1 MIKRLLIKKEH
12 VPASLL
18 VVVLLEDTG
27 VVESCDDDVEVNVI
41 RDKVVSSVDLAV
53 VISTVNGTVEADSV
67 VLVDASPFDV
77 VSFVV
82 VFCVEVSVTTGV
94 VVVVGVVMDVATVSV
109 VLTGETVVVF
119 PEVLAVVSDDAVPVS
134 VVVGI
139 SVDRVVVFSCI
150 DVALVDVKVVI
161 DEVDSVVIVGLTG
174 VVSDPEVVVSVIS
187 LILVVVSCKFVVV
200 EATGFVVS
208 SFTVVEGVVKV
219 DFVVDTNVVD
229 VERSKEGVTHESSNR
244 ENRMH

>member
-1 MIKRLLIKKEH
+1 MNIYLPYES
-12 VPASLL
+12 ASLI
-18 VVVLLEDTG
+18 VVVLLKDTG
-27 VVESCDDDVEVNVI
+27 VVDFCVEDVNV
-41 RDKVVSSVDLAV
+41 KVMGLEVDSSVDLAV
-53 VISTVNGTVEADSV
+53 VISSDDVTVEVETV
-67 VLVDASPFDV
+67 VLVDAPSFDV
-77 VSFVV
+77 VSSV
-82 VFCVEVSVTTGV
+82 VFCVEVSVTMGV
-94 VVVVGVVMDVATVSV
+94 VVVVVVVMDVATVSV

-119 PEVLAVVSDDAVPVS
+119 PEVLDVVSDDAVPVS

-139 SVDRVVVFSCI
+139 PVDRVVVLSGI

-200 EATGFVVS
+200 EVATGFVVS

-219 DFVVDTNVVD
+219 DFVVDANVVD
-229 VERSKEGVTHESSNR
+229 VERSKEGVTHESSSLQY
-244 ENRMH
+244 ESS

>member
-1 MIKRLLIKKEH
+1 M
-12 VPASLL
+12 
-18 VVVLLEDTG
+18 VVLLKDTG
-27 VVESCDDDVEVNVI
+27 VVDFSDDDVELNVV
-41 RDKVVSSVDLAV
+41 RLKVDSSVDLAV
-53 VISTVNGTVEADSV
+53 VISSDDVTVEAETV
-67 VLVDASPFDV
+67 VPVDVPSFDV

-82 VFCVEVSVTTGV
+82 VFCVDVSVTMGAVVVMV
-94 VVVVGVVMDVATVSV
+94 VVVDVATVSV

-119 PEVLAVVSDDAVPVS
+119 PGVLDVVSDDAVPVS
-134 VVVGI
+134 VVIVI
-139 SVDRVVVFSCI
+139 PVNRVVVLSGV

-174 VVSDPEVVVSVIS
+174 VVSDPEVAVTVLS

-229 VERSKEGVTHESSNR
+229 VERSKEGVTHESSSLQY
-244 ENRMH
+244 ESS

>member
-1 MIKRLLIKKEH
+1 MIYGL
-12 VPASLL
+12 VPASLI
-18 VVVLLEDTG
+18 VVVLLKDTG
-27 VVESCDDDVEVNVI
+27 VVDFSDDDVELNVVGL
-41 RDKVVSSVDLAV
+41 KVDSCVDLAV
-53 VISTVNGTVEADSV
+53 VISSDDVTVEAETV
-67 VLVDASPFDV
+67 VLVDVPSFNV

-82 VFCVEVSVTTGV
+82 VFCVEVSVTTEV
-94 VVVVGVVMDVATVSV
+94 VVVIVVVMDVATVSV

-139 SVDRVVVFSCI
+139 PVDRVVVLSGI

>member
-1 MIKRLLIKKEH
+1 MNIYLPYES
-12 VPASLL
+12 ASLI
-18 VVVLLEDTG
+18 VVVLLKDTG
-27 VVESCDDDVEVNVI
+27 VVDFSDDDVELNVVGL
-41 RDKVVSSVDLAV
+41 KVDSSVDLAV
-53 VISTVNGTVEADSV
+53 VISSDDVTVEAETV
-67 VLVDASPFDV
+67 VPVDVPSFDV

-82 VFCVEVSVTTGV
+82 VFCVDVSVTMGAVVVMV
-94 VVVVGVVMDVATVSV
+94 VVVDVATVSV

-119 PEVLAVVSDDAVPVS
+119 PGVLDVVSDDAVPVS
-134 VVVGI
+134 VVIVI
-139 SVDRVVVFSCI
+139 PVNRVVVLSGV

-174 VVSDPEVVVSVIS
+174 VVSDPEVAVTVLS

-229 VERSKEGVTHESSNR
+229 VERSKEGVTHESSSLQY
-244 ENRMH
+244 ESS

>member
-1 MIKRLLIKKEH
+1 M
-12 VPASLL
+12 
-18 VVVLLEDTG
+18 VVLLKDTG
-27 VVESCDDDVEVNVI
+27 VVDFSDDDVELNVVGL
-41 RDKVVSSVDLAV
+41 KVDSCVDLAV
-53 VISTVNGTVEADSV
+53 VISSDDVTVEAETV
-67 VLVDASPFDV
+67 VLVDVPSFDV

-94 VVVVGVVMDVATVSV
+94 VVVVVVVMDVATVSV

-134 VVVGI
+134 VVVEI
-139 SVDRVVVFSCI
+139 PVDRVVVLSGI

-161 DEVDSVVIVGLTG
+161 DEVDSVVIVGITG
-174 VVSDPEVVVSVIS
+174 VVSDPAVVVSVIS

-208 SFTVVEGVVKV
+208 FFTVVEGVVKV

-229 VERSKEGVTHESSNR
+229 VERSKEGVTHESSSLQY
-244 ENRMH
+244 ESS

>member
-1 MIKRLLIKKEH
+1 MNIYLPYES
-12 VPASLL
+12 ASLI
-18 VVVLLEDTG
+18 VVVLLKDTG
-27 VVESCDDDVEVNVI
+27 VVDFSDDDVELNVVGL
-41 RDKVVSSVDLAV
+41 KVDSSVDLAV
-53 VISTVNGTVEADSV
+53 VISSDDVTVEAETV
-67 VLVDASPFDV
+67 ELVDVPSFDV

-94 VVVVGVVMDVATVSV
+94 VVVMVVVVDVPTVSV

-139 SVDRVVVFSCI
+139 PVDRVVVLSGI
-150 DVALVDVKVVI
+150 NVALVDDEVVI
-161 DEVDSVVIVGLTG
+161 DEVDSVVIVGLTC
-174 VVSDPEVVVSVIS
+174 VVTDPEVVVSVIS

-229 VERSKEGVTHESSNR
+229 VERSKEGVTHESSSLQY
-244 ENRMH
+244 ESS

>member
-1 MIKRLLIKKEH
+1 MNIYLPYES
-12 VPASLL
+12 ASLI
-18 VVVLLEDTG
+18 VVVLLKDTG
-27 VVESCDDDVEVNVI
+27 VVDFSDDDVELNVVGL
-41 RDKVVSSVDLAV
+41 KVDSSVDLAV
-53 VISTVNGTVEADSV
+53 VISSDDVTVKAETV
-67 VLVDASPFDV
+67 VLVDVPSFDV

-94 VVVVGVVMDVATVSV
+94 VVVVVVVMDVATVSV

-134 VVVGI
+134 VVVEI
-139 SVDRVVVFSCI
+139 PVDRVVVLSGI

-174 VVSDPEVVVSVIS
+174 VVSDPEVAVSVLS

-208 SFTVVEGVVKV
+208 SFTVVEEVVKV
-219 DFVVDTNVVD
+219 GFVVDTTVVD
-229 VERSKEGVTHESSNR
+229 VERPKEGVTHESSSLQY
-244 ENRMH
+244 ESS

>member
-1 MIKRLLIKKEH
+1 MNIYLPYES
-12 VPASLL
+12 ASLI
-18 VVVLLEDTG
+18 VVVLLKDTG
-27 VVESCDDDVEVNVI
+27 VVDLSDDDVELNVVGL
-41 RDKVVSSVDLAV
+41 KVDSSVDLAV
-53 VISTVNGTVEADSV
+53 VISSDDVTVEAETV
-67 VLVDASPFDV
+67 VPVDVPSFDV

-82 VFCVEVSVTTGV
+82 VFCVDVSVTMGAVIVMV
-94 VVVVGVVMDVATVSV
+94 VVVDVATVSV

-119 PEVLAVVSDDAVPVS
+119 PGVLDVVSDDAVPVS
-134 VVVGI
+134 VVIVI
-139 SVDRVVVFSCI
+139 PVNRVVVLSGV

-174 VVSDPEVVVSVIS
+174 VVSDPEVAVSVLS

-229 VERSKEGVTHESSNR
+229 VERSKEGVTHESSSLQY
-244 ENRMH
+244 ESS

>member
-1 MIKRLLIKKEH
+1 MNIYLPYES
-12 VPASLL
+12 ASLI
-18 VVVLLEDTG
+18 VVVLLKDTG
-27 VVESCDDDVEVNVI
+27 VVDFSDDDVELNVVGL
-41 RDKVVSSVDLAV
+41 KVDSSVDLAV
-53 VISTVNGTVEADSV
+53 VISSDDVTVEAETV
-67 VLVDASPFDV
+67 VLVDVPSFDV
-77 VSFVV
+77 VGSVV
-82 VFCVEVSVTTGV
+82 VFCVEVSITMGV
-94 VVVVGVVMDVATVSV
+94 VVIVVVVIDVSTVSV

-139 SVDRVVVFSCI
+139 PVDRVVVLSGI

-161 DEVDSVVIVGLTG
+161 DEVGSVVIVGLTG

-229 VERSKEGVTHESSNR
+229 VERSKEGVTHESSSLQY
-244 ENRMH
+244 ESS

>member
-1 MIKRLLIKKEH
+1 MIYGL
-12 VPASLL
+12 VPASLI
-18 VVVLLEDTG
+18 VVVLLKDTG
-27 VVESCDDDVEVNVI
+27 VVDFCVEDVNV
-41 RDKVVSSVDLAV
+41 KVVGLEVDSSVDLAV
-53 VISTVNGTVEADSV
+53 VISSDDVTVEAETV
-67 VLVDASPFDV
+67 VLVDVPSFDV

-94 VVVVGVVMDVATVSV
+94 VVVVVVVMDVATVSV

-139 SVDRVVVFSCI
+139 PVDRVVVLSGI

>member
-1 MIKRLLIKKEH
+1 MNIYLPYES
-12 VPASLL
+12 ASLI
-18 VVVLLEDTG
+18 VVVLLKDTG
-27 VVESCDDDVEVNVI
+27 VVDLSDDDVELNVVGL
-41 RDKVVSSVDLAV
+41 KVDSSVDLAV
-53 VISTVNGTVEADSV
+53 VISSDDVTVEAETV
-67 VLVDASPFDV
+67 VPVDVPSFDV

-82 VFCVEVSVTTGV
+82 VFCVDVSVTMGAVVVMV
-94 VVVVGVVMDVATVSV
+94 VVVDVATVSV

-119 PEVLAVVSDDAVPVS
+119 PGVLDVVSDDAVPVS
-134 VVVGI
+134 VVIVI
-139 SVDRVVVFSCI
+139 PVNRVVVLSGV

-174 VVSDPEVVVSVIS
+174 VVSDPEVAVSVLS

-229 VERSKEGVTHESSNR
+229 VERSKEGVTHESSSLQY
-244 ENRMH
+244 ESS

>member
-1 MIKRLLIKKEH
+1 M
-12 VPASLL
+12 VDFC
-18 VVVLLEDTG
+18 VED
-27 VVESCDDDVEVNVI
+27 VNV
-41 RDKVVSSVDLAV
+41 KVVGLEIDSSVDLAV
-53 VISTVNGTVEADSV
+53 VISSDDVTVEAETV
-67 VLVDASPFDV
+67 VLVDVPSFNV

-82 VFCVEVSVTTGV
+82 VFCVEVSVTTEV
-94 VVVVGVVMDVATVSV
+94 VVVIVVVMDVATVSV

-139 SVDRVVVFSCI
+139 PVDRVVVLSGI

-229 VERSKEGVTHESSNR
+229 VERSKEGVTHESSSLQY
-244 ENRMH
+244 ESS

>member
-1 MIKRLLIKKEH
+1 MNIYLPYES
-12 VPASLL
+12 ASLI
-18 VVVLLEDTG
+18 VVVLLKDTG
-27 VVESCDDDVEVNVI
+27 VVDFRDDDVELNVVGL
-41 RDKVVSSVDLAV
+41 KVDSSVDLAV
-53 VISTVNGTVEADSV
+53 VISSDDVTVEAETV
-67 VLVDASPFDV
+67 VLVDVPSFHV
-77 VSFVV
+77 VRFVV
-82 VFCVEVSVTTGV
+82 VVCVEVSVTTGV
-94 VVVVGVVMDVATVSV
+94 VVVMVVVVDVPTVSV

-139 SVDRVVVFSCI
+139 PVDRVVVLSGI
-150 DVALVDVKVVI
+150 NVALVDDEVVVGK
-161 DEVDSVVIVGLTG
+161 VDSVVIVGLTC
-174 VVSDPEVVVSVIS
+174 VVTDPEVVVSVIS

-229 VERSKEGVTHESSNR
+229 VERSKEGVTHESSSLQY
-244 ENRMH
+244 ESS

>member
-1 MIKRLLIKKEH
+1 M
-12 VPASLL
+12 
-18 VVVLLEDTG
+18 VVLLKDTG
-27 VVESCDDDVEVNVI
+27 VVDFSDDDVELNVVGL
-41 RDKVVSSVDLAV
+41 KVDSGVDLAV
-53 VISTVNGTVEADSV
+53 VISSDDVTVEAETV
-67 VLVDASPFDV
+67 VLVDVPSFDV

-94 VVVVGVVMDVATVSV
+94 VVVVVVVMDMATVSV

-134 VVVGI
+134 VVVEI
-139 SVDRVVVFSCI
+139 PVDRVVVLSGI

-174 VVSDPEVVVSVIS
+174 VVSDPEVAVSVLS

-229 VERSKEGVTHESSNR
+229 VERSKEGVTHESSSLQY
-244 ENRMH
+244 ESS

>member
-1 MIKRLLIKKEH
+1 M
-12 VPASLL
+12 
-18 VVVLLEDTG
+18 VVLLKDTG
-27 VVESCDDDVEVNVI
+27 VVDFSDDDVELNVVGL
-41 RDKVVSSVDLAV
+41 KVDSSVDLAV
-53 VISTVNGTVEADSV
+53 VISSDDVTVEAETV
-67 VLVDASPFDV
+67 VLVDAPSFDV
-77 VSFVV
+77 VSFDV

-94 VVVVGVVMDVATVSV
+94 VVVVVVVMDVPTDSV

-134 VVVGI
+134 VVVVI
-139 SVDRVVVFSCI
+139 PVDRVVVLSGI

-161 DEVDSVVIVGLTG
+161 DKVDSVVIVGITG
-174 VVSDPEVVVSVIS
+174 VVSDPAVVVSVIS

-229 VERSKEGVTHESSNR
+229 VERSKEGVTHESSSLQY
-244 ENRMH
+244 ESS